1 MPHPF
6 NTTLEEFISRPCSD
20 KSAFSNSFEAEA
32 AILLPILNKRK
43 KSPTRLHWLSKG
55 HLPISP
61 SPKAQSEH

>member
-6 NTTLEEFISRPCSD
+6 NDTLEEFMSRPYSD

-32 AILLPILNKRK
+32 AILLPILNKIK

-55 HLPISP
+55 HLPISH
-61 SPKAQSEH
+61 SPKVQLEH